1 MTARKQRAGNQNPDL
16 GNQFAPGKQFYDV
29 GEARRGEH
37 TIAVGRQRERKRER
51 EEVEGRD
58 EKGDVYFSCSG
69 EYFLKKHET
78 KEKC

>member
-37 TIAVGRQRERKRER
+37 DSGRTAERKRER
-51 EEVEGRD
+51 EGARRGD
-58 EKGDVYFSCSG
+58 ETRRETFISLPLRRVLS
-69 EYFLKKHET
+69 KKHET